1 MAPLQVNVSL
11 PTAAIL
17 ELEETKR
24 KVIVFNLQDT
34 LLLGCHIW

>member
-1 MAPLQVNVSL
+1 MAPLQVSASL
-11 PTAAIL
+11 PTTTIP

-34 LLLGCHIW
+34 VLLGCHIW

>member
-24 KVIVFNLQDT
+24 KVIVFLQDT